1 MFCPYQ
7 TELKSRSSSV
17 KPGPSVGTAAIGGPF
32 KLVDHNGNIK
42 TDKDF
47 SGKWT
52 LVYFGFTHCP
62 DICPDELQKMVTAID
77 KISMYFRLLKLSS

>member
-1 MFCPYQ
+1 
-7 TELKSRSSSV
+7 V

-47 SGKWT
+47 FGKWT
-52 LVYFGFTHCP
+52 LIYFGFTYCP
-62 DICPDELQKMVTAID
+62 DICPDELQKMVAAID
-77 KISMYFRLLKLSS
+77 KISMYIRHLSFCHVS